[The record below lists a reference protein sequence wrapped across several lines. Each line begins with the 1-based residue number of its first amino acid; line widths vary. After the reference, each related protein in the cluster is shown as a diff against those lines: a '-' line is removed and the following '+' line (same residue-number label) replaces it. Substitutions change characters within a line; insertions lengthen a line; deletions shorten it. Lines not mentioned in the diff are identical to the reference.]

1 MNMVYYSYNKTKEVN
16 KMTMM
21 YYDPKTKTMRFPV
34 SEAIQNVRAEKVK
47 ELAELDKKEDKQ
59 NV

>member
-1 MNMVYYSYNKTKEVN
+1 MNMVYYSYNKTREVN

-34 SEAIQNVRAEKVK
+34 SEAIQNIHAEMVK

>member
-1 MNMVYYSYNKTKEVN
+1 MNMIYYSYNKTKEVN

-21 YYDPKTKTMRFPV
+21 YYDPETKTMRFPV
-34 SEAIQNVRAEKVK
+34 SEAIQNVHAEMVK
-47 ELAELDKKEDKQ
+47 EFAELDKKEDKQ

>member
-1 MNMVYYSYNKTKEVN
+1 
-16 KMTMM
+16 MTMM

-34 SEAIQNVRAEKVK
+34 SEAIQNVHAEIVK
-47 ELAELDKKEDKQ
+47 EFAELDKKEGEQ

>member
-1 MNMVYYSYNKTKEVN
+1 
-16 KMTMM
+16 MTMM

-34 SEAIQNVRAEKVK
+34 SEAIQNVHAEMVK
-47 ELAELDKKEDKQ
+47 ELEELNEEEGEQ

>member
-1 MNMVYYSYNKTKEVN
+1 MVYYSYNKTKEVN

-21 YYDPKTKTMRFPV
+21 YYDSETKTMRFPV
-34 SEAIQNVRAEKVK
+34 SEAIQNVHAEMVK

>member
-1 MNMVYYSYNKTKEVN
+1 MA
-16 KMTMM
+16 MM

-34 SEAIQNVRAEKVK
+34 SEAIQNVHAEMVK

>member
-1 MNMVYYSYNKTKEVN
+1 MNMVYYSYNKTREVN

-21 YYDPKTKTMRFPV
+21 YYDPKTKTMRFPI
-34 SEAIQNVRAEKVK
+34 SEAIQKVHAEMVK
-47 ELAELDKKEDKQ
+47 EFAELDKKEDKQ